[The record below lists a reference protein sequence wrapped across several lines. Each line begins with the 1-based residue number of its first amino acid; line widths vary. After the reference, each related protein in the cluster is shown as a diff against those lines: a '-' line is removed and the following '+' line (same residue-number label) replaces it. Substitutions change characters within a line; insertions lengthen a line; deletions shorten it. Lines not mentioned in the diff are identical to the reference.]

1 MNHTLSHAYGL
12 PFPEAATHFRKDL
25 FNPPERVA
33 HRSLWDALVSG
44 TPARIGRTTH
54 TVLLVE
60 DDPGLQRIMGKHL
73 AQMNLR
79 VLTASHYGAA
89 LAHLTLGTPDLAC
102 VDIGLPS
109 ESGFELCEHIRGPL
123 GLKSLPIVVTSESDW
138 PAAMAYAEEAGANA
152 FLPKPFSMS
161 ELGAKI
167 MALLGAELPQ
177 EGPTLR
183 RAA

>member
-1 MNHTLSHAYGL
+1 MNHSLSPANGNSFSVG
-12 PFPEAATHFRKDL
+12 PIHFRNTL
-25 FNPPERVA
+25 FDTPKVVA
-33 HRSLWDALVSG
+33 HRGLWDSLLSSP
-44 TPARIGRTTH
+44 PARIRKTSH

-60 DDPGLQRIMGKHL
+60 DDPELQRMMSKHL
-73 AQMNLR
+73 AQMNLT
-79 VLTASHYGAA
+79 VLIASHYRGA
-89 LAHLTLGTPDLAC
+89 LAHLESGTPDLAC

-161 ELGAKI
+161 ELGANI
-167 MALLGAELPQ
+167 MALLNAELPQ
-177 EGPTLR
+177 TEPRLP

>member
-1 MNHTLSHAYGL
+1 MNYMLSPARSFSEG
-12 PFPEAATHFRKDL
+12 AIHFRKDP
-25 FNPPERVA
+25 FNPPKSVG
-33 HRSLWDALVSG
+33 HRTPWDGLVSS
-44 TPARIGRTTH
+44 TTAQIGRKSY

-60 DDPGLQRIMGKHL
+60 DDPELQRIMTRHL

-79 VLTASHYGAA
+79 ILTASHYGAA
-89 LAHLTLGTPDLAC
+89 LTHLASGTPDLAC

-123 GLKSLPIVVTSESDW
+123 GLKSLPIVVTSEADW
-138 PAAMAYAEEAGANA
+138 PAARAYAEEAGANA

-177 EGPTLR
+177 EGPALR

>member
-1 MNHTLSHAYGL
+1 MNHMLSPAND
-12 PFPEAATHFRKDL
+12 HFLSVGPIHLRNDL
-25 FNPPERVA
+25 FDTPKLVA
-33 HRSLWDALVSG
+33 HGGLWDALRSSL
-44 TPARIGRTTH
+44 PARIERTTH

-60 DDPGLQRIMGKHL
+60 DDPELQKLMSRHLGLL
-73 AQMNLR
+73 NLR
-79 VLTASHYGAA
+79 VLTASHYASA
-89 LAHLTLGTPDLAC
+89 LAHFESCTPDLAC

-123 GLKSLPIVVTSESDW
+123 GLKTLPIVVTSESDW

-161 ELGAKI
+161 ELAANI
-167 MALLGAELPQ
+167 MELLGAHLPQ
-177 EGPTLR
+177 AEPRLP